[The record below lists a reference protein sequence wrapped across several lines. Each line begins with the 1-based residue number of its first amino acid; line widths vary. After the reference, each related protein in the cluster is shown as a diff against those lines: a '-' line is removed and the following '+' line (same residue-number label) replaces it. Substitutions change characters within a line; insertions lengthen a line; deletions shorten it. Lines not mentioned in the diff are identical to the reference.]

1 MSLEEKQK
9 TESKEKDKALNLVL
23 GQIER
28 NFGRGS
34 IMRLGDASRMKVET
48 ISTGA
53 LTLDLALGGGYPK
66 GRVVEVY
73 GPESSGKTTLTLHAI
88 AEVQKNGGVAAF
100 VDAEHA
106 LDPVYAASLGVDVEN
121 LLVSQPDTGEMALEI
136 VDQLIRSSAVDLVVV
151 DSVAALTPRAEIE
164 GEMGD
169 HVIGSQARLMS
180 QAMRKITGNI
190 GKSGCTVIFLNQ
202 LRLKIG
208 VTYGNPET
216 TTGGNALKFY
226 ASVRLDIRRIQTLKR
241 GTEEYGIRA
250 KVKVAKNKVAPP
262 FRIAEFDILF
272 GKGISTT
279 GCLLDL
285 AEETNIIIRRGAW
298 YSYEGENIGQGR
310 DNTIIW
316 LDQNLDI
323 RNKVESMVKEKLTE
337 GTEVSSNSMK
347 ILNSNPANTIAV
359 NDMKTVA

>member
-1 MSLEEKQK
+1 
-9 TESKEKDKALNLVL
+9 
-23 GQIER
+23 
-28 NFGRGS
+28 
-34 IMRLGDASRMKVET
+34 
-48 ISTGA
+48 
-53 LTLDLALGGGYPK
+53 
-66 GRVVEVY
+66 
-73 GPESSGKTTLTLHAI
+73 
-88 AEVQKNGGVAAF
+88 
-100 VDAEHA
+100 
-106 LDPVYAASLGVDVEN
+106 

-316 LDQNLDI
+316 LDQNLEI

-347 ILNSNPANTIAV
+347 TLNSNPANTIAV
-359 NDMKTVA
+359 NDIKTVA